1 MHLFVSLC
9 YRALKV
15 KNEHFITTNV
25 KGYCCHLHIIF
36 SYNLLFKTSIN
47 FKKLIFLAK
56 EWHSQYNVYLL
67 QHVITAYTRK
77 VLHCTR

>member
-25 KGYCCHLHIIF
+25 TGYCCQLHFSF
-36 SYNLLFKTSIN
+36 SYNLLFKISIN

-56 EWHSQYNVYLL
+56 E
-67 QHVITAYTRK
+67 
-77 VLHCTR
+77 